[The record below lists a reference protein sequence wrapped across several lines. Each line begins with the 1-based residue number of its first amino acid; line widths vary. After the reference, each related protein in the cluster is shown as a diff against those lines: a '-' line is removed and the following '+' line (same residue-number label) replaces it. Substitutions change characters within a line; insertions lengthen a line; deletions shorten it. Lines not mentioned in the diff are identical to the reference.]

1 MNNKHAPFKTNVY
14 TLFFYFF
21 TQSSIYIIKS
31 TFVKRHYNL
40 RIILR
45 IYSHVQVRRVVLN

>member
-1 MNNKHAPFKTNVY
+1 MNNKHASFKTNVY